1 MIALNQESII
11 ACAAFG
17 KKWSGGDI
25 NKGIAIGAD
34 LYDLLALI
42 IEGEHLV
49 QIHDVKGGKK

>member
-1 MIALNQESII
+1 MRHSAE
-11 ACAAFG
+11 
-17 KKWSGGDI
+17 KWSGGDI

>member
-1 MIALNQESII
+1 MITLNQESII

-17 KKWSGGDI
+17 RKWSGGDI

>member
-1 MIALNQESII
+1 MIALNQASIV

-17 KKWSGGDI
+17 QKWSGGDI

-34 LYDLLALI
+34 LYDLLAFV

-49 QIHDVKGGKK
+49 QIYDVKDGRK